1 MKHEKFHGEAAP
13 KKIPLWDAKEQRER
27 KDNLFQSPFAS
38 PCLFA
43 PLR

>member
-13 KKIPLWDAKEQRER
+13 KKIPLWDAMGERER
-27 KDNLFQSPFAS
+27 KANRFQSPFAS
-38 PCLFA
+38 SCPFA